1 MAFFSIR
8 NLSCSFGKNI
18 ILKNVSFDCEKNQ
31 AIALL
36 GKSGSGKSTLLNCIA
51 NYVDYSGNIY
61 INSKKGISFVFQ
73 DSYMIDYLSIEENI
87 KLPSIIKDNKEKNIK
102 RINDELGIKNMVE
115 KRKE

>member
-61 INSKKGISFVFQ
+61 INSKKVYRLFSKIHIWLTIFRLKK
-73 DSYMIDYLSIEENI
+73 ILNYLQ
-87 KLPSIIKDNKEKNIK
+87 
-102 RINDELGIKNMVE
+102 
-115 KRKE
+115 

>member
-36 GKSGSGKSTLLNCIA
+36 GKSGSGKSTLLNC
-51 NYVDYSGNIY
+51 
-61 INSKKGISFVFQ
+61 
-73 DSYMIDYLSIEENI
+73 
-87 KLPSIIKDNKEKNIK
+87 
-102 RINDELGIKNMVE
+102 
-115 KRKE
+115 

>member
-51 NYVDYSGNIY
+51 MLIIVEIY
-61 INSKKGISFVFQ
+61 ILILKKVYRLFSKIH
-73 DSYMIDYLSIEENI
+73 I
-87 KLPSIIKDNKEKNIK
+87 
-102 RINDELGIKNMVE
+102 
-115 KRKE
+115 

>member
-61 INSKKGISFVFQ
+61 ILILKKVYRLFSKIH
-73 DSYMIDYLSIEENI
+73 I
-87 KLPSIIKDNKEKNIK
+87 
-102 RINDELGIKNMVE
+102 
-115 KRKE
+115 